1 MFYFFLILFILSAFI
16 IFINKNNFF
25 KILIAYECL
34 TLFSIFL
41 FSSLSLLD
49 FENIIIIIMSIIVIS
64 TVDVVIGITFI
75 IYFSQS

>member
-1 MFYFFLILFILSAFI
+1 MLYFFLILFLFISFI

-34 TLFSIFL
+34 TLFTVLL
-41 FSSLSLLD
+41 FSGLSLLD
-49 FENIIIIIMSIIVIS
+49 FQNIIIIIINIIIIS
-64 TVDVVIGITFI
+64 TVDVIIGITFI